1 MKKNN
6 QEYLKTTTV
15 SGWIILAAVF
25 SLLVVLIAWAY
36 AGRMLELQNVTII
49 STEDAVYGCISSKR
63 GQPTKLKSGMEVFFE
78 DNGSGVINKVDHY
91 VYTAEE
97 IKDAFGLFPDEDTDG
112 FFVMFSTENGL
123 LPGLPGSPGTAARMS
138 STVRSD
144 LLFFVPQVS
153 GISFLR
159 SSEVSGHCSLPASFC
174 LPAPSAP

>member
-36 AGRMLELQNVTII
+36 AGRMLELQNVMII

-63 GQPTKLKSGMEVFFE
+63 GQPAKLRPGMEVFFE
-78 DNGSGVINKVDHY
+78 DNGSGVIGKVNHY

-97 IKDAFGLFPDEDTDG
+97 MKDTVGFVPYEDDDG
-112 FFVMFSTENGL
+112 YFIMFSIDTNDA
-123 LPGLPGSPGTAARMS
+123 PGTY
-138 STVRSD
+138 TTQKGWVVLGKVRPID
-144 LLFFVPQVS
+144 YW
-153 GISFLR
+153 IMR
-159 SSEVSGHCSLPASFC
+159 DKN
-174 LPAPSAP
+174 

>member
-25 SLLVVLIAWAY
+25 SLLVVLIVWAY

-63 GQPTKLKSGMEVFFE
+63 GQPAKLRSGMEVFFE
-78 DNGSGVINKVDHY
+78 DNGSGVIGKVNHY

-97 IKDAFGLFPDEDTDG
+97 MKDAFGTFPDLDSDG
-112 FFVMFSTENGL
+112 FYVMFSIDTNDV
-123 LPGLPGSPGTAARMS
+123 PGAYTTQKGWVVLGK
-138 STVRSD
+138 VRPID
-144 LLFFVPQVS
+144 YW
-153 GISFLR
+153 IMR
-159 SSEVSGHCSLPASFC
+159 DKN
-174 LPAPSAP
+174 